1 MTEVEMGGARGI
13 DRSSPIPYYYQ
24 LQETLKEEI
33 EHGTWQPNDL
43 LPSESE
49 LERHFGVSRTV
60 VRKAFDV
67 LEADGQILRV
77 KGKRSIVCEPK
88 FRWEAT
94 TSVRDWN
101 MAGPVVEVLV
111 GRLIDQRRA
120 RAGKLLGRLLEMD
133 ESDLLFELTFTQLV
147 DRRPVALSQ
156 MYLRPAASQLL
167 RDLLVA
173 DSPPAILAES
183 DGDALGQLARHY
195 GVHPS
200 LSHVTVEM
208 TIVNDFEAGV
218 LLIPQ
223 GTPAFLLVMLDRDL
237 ADRPICFTRTVLRGD
252 RARVSMTLHQDRS
265 GSVDFTSLA
274 PFITGKQ
281 ET

>member
-1 MTEVEMGGARGI
+1 MTDVEMGGARGI

-49 LERHFGVSRTV
+49 LERRFGVSRTV

-67 LEADGQILRV
+67 LQADGQIMRV

-88 FRWEAT
+88 FRWEAVT
-94 TSVRDWN
+94 NARDWN
-101 MAGPVVEVLV
+101 MAGPAVEVQV
-111 GRLIDQRRA
+111 GPLIDQRRVP
-120 RAGKLLGRLLEMD
+120 AGRLLGRLLEMD

-167 RDLLVA
+167 HDLLTA

-183 DGDALGQLARHY
+183 DGDALGQLARRY
-195 GVHPS
+195 AIHPS
-200 LSHVTVEM
+200 LAQVTVEM
-208 TIVNDFEAGV
+208 TLVNDFEAGV
-218 LLIPQ
+218 LLVPQ
-223 GTPAFLLVMLDRDL
+223 GTPAFLLVMLDRDTTE
-237 ADRPICFTRTVLRGD
+237 RPICFTRTVLRAD
-252 RARVSMTLHQDRS
+252 QARLSMTLRQDRS
-265 GSVDFTSLA
+265 GSVNFTSLA
-274 PFITGKQ
+274 PFITG
-281 ET
+281 ERPT

>member
-1 MTEVEMGGARGI
+1 MGGARGI

-60 VRKAFDV
+60 VRQALDV
-67 LEADGQILRV
+67 LQADGQIRRI
-77 KGKRSIVCEPK
+77 KGKGSIVCEPK
-88 FRWEAT
+88 FHWEAT
-94 TSVRDWN
+94 TSARARN
-101 MAGPVVEVLV
+101 EAEPAVEVLV
-111 GRLIDQRRA
+111 GKLIDQRRVP
-120 RAGKLLGRLLEMD
+120 AGRLLGRLLEMG

-147 DRRPVALSQ
+147 DRQPVALSQ

-167 RDLLVA
+167 RDLLAV
-173 DSPPAILAES
+173 DSPPAILAET
-183 DGDALGQLARHY
+183 DGDALGQLARRWA
-195 GVHPS
+195 VQPS

-208 TIVNDFEAGV
+208 TLVNDFEAGV

-223 GTPAFLLVMLDRDL
+223 GTPAFLLVMLDRDV
-237 ADRPICFTRTVLRGD
+237 ADRPICFTRTVLRAD
-252 RARVSMTLHQDRS
+252 RARISMTLRQDRS
-265 GSVDFTSLA
+265 GSLDFTSLA
-274 PFITGKQ
+274 PFITS
-281 ET
+281 EHPT